1 MKNKSIIF
9 RVLVDTTTFFSSLFL
24 SSLIYI
30 WFNADDL
37 NSYEN
42 ISASSLLFGY
52 VVYLLFIYS
61 SGGYRRR
68 GDMALLSDL
77 VTIAQGSVKT
87 IIIYLI
93 ILFIFKIDISRI
105 LFTSFIV
112 LLPLAS
118 VVGRIL
124 ANEIFGRYFLKD
136 FCENT
141 IIYGAGKKGVSFV
154 ESYRK
159 SGQNYLSI
167 IGFIDDNN
175 IENTGELSILGTYKD
190 LESIV
195 QQHKIERIIVAKND
209 TTSANLQ
216 ALKEKAEFLDLNLSF
231 VPRKNLYANN
241 PIKLKDF
248 AGITFSMQ
256 SINDDKFTFYRLTKR
271 FMDITIS
278 IALLLM
284 SSPMWLI
291 IWILV
296 KYTDRGSV
304 FFIQE
309 RVGKDFKLFKMYKF
323 RTMHM
328 DSKKYEHCPANSMDP
343 RITKVGRWLRRTS
356 LDELPQLLNVLLG
369 HMSMVGP
376 RPEMPFIVQEYNEIE
391 KRRLRVLPGI
401 TGLWQISRGRKA
413 EITENI
419 EYDLYYIENRGIT
432 LDIILLLS
440 TVVFV
445 FRGIAH

>member
-141 IIYGAGKKGVSFV
+141 IIYGAGKRVSRLWRV
-154 ESYRK
+154 IVK
-159 SGQNYLSI
+159 VDKI
-167 IGFIDDNN
+167 I
-175 IENTGELSILGTYKD
+175 
-190 LESIV
+190 
-195 QQHKIERIIVAKND
+195 
-209 TTSANLQ
+209 
-216 ALKEKAEFLDLNLSF
+216 
-231 VPRKNLYANN
+231 
-241 PIKLKDF
+241 
-248 AGITFSMQ
+248 
-256 SINDDKFTFYRLTKR
+256 
-271 FMDITIS
+271 
-278 IALLLM
+278 
-284 SSPMWLI
+284 
-291 IWILV
+291 
-296 KYTDRGSV
+296 
-304 FFIQE
+304 
-309 RVGKDFKLFKMYKF
+309 
-323 RTMHM
+323 
-328 DSKKYEHCPANSMDP
+328 
-343 RITKVGRWLRRTS
+343 
-356 LDELPQLLNVLLG
+356 
-369 HMSMVGP
+369 
-376 RPEMPFIVQEYNEIE
+376 
-391 KRRLRVLPGI
+391 
-401 TGLWQISRGRKA
+401 
-413 EITENI
+413 
-419 EYDLYYIENRGIT
+419 
-432 LDIILLLS
+432 
-440 TVVFV
+440 
-445 FRGIAH
+445 